1 MRGPRRCRPPRR
13 RDAASCP
20 LGVLLALA
28 CCAALAVSLPARGAE
43 PPPPPEPQKSDD
55 FRDEHTED
63 KLKTARPDKQVSDLT
78 EDVAAKL
85 SHTGEGARQAP
96 VRNLIDEHLFAAMAR
111 DGVPHAPLSGDDE
124 FCRRVHLDLTGRIPT
139 PERLLAF
146 VADASPDKRDRL
158 IDELIDS
165 PAWVDHWGYWY
176 GDLFRN
182 CANRIGKPATKHFDA
197 WFRAAL
203 KADRPYDRVV
213 TEMLTASAPNSVWM
227 PDAGPSAFLARW
239 HVPGE
244 TMYSD
249 RYEDTADEVLVQSA
263 RIFLGVN
270 YQCVSCHGGKG
281 FLEKVNLDLVSKKRS
296 DLWGMAAFFGN
307 MRVRVVPFQ
316 DRFTITE
323 DGTGYDATAD
333 SSVRMP
339 RRGAAVTPTF
349 LLTGE
354 AADPSKPLRPQFARM
369 MTSHPQFARA
379 TANLIWKQ
387 FFGLGI
393 VDPVDSF
400 DMARQDPANP
410 PPAPWTVQPTNP
422 ALLEAL
428 GRDFADNGFRLKHLM
443 RTIARSSAYQLSS
456 RFDGEWKE
464 AYTPYFARHYVRM
477 LTAEQLHDAICQA
490 TGVFGNYGR
499 RDMVYGTELPPV
511 KFWTEAP
518 TPEEIGDGE
527 AKALLHTFGQ
537 ANREQFDRQPGGS
550 ILQAMMLMN
559 SPFVNKRVRAEG
571 GSRVEQLVKSDKPNA
586 QVVDELYLATLSR
599 PPRDDER
606 ALAVGWLDADRRQ
619 GAEDL
624 QWSLLNKLD
633 FVFNY

>member
-1 MRGPRRCRPPRR
+1 MPPFGRLTSR
-13 RDAASCP
+13 
-20 LGVLLALA
+20 LLAP
-28 CCAALAVSLPARGAE
+28 CAALLMLVLAAPARAAD
-43 PPPPPEPQKSDD
+43 PSTPPQKTDA

-63 KLKTARPDKQVSDLT
+63 KLKTERPDKQVSDLT
-78 EDVAAKL
+78 ESVAPRL
-85 SHTGEGARQAP
+85 SHIGEGPQQVP
-96 VRNLIDEHLFAAMAR
+96 IRNLIDEHLFGAMAK
-111 DGVPHAPLSGDDE
+111 DGVPHAPLSSDAE

-139 PERLLAF
+139 PERLVAF
-146 VADASPDKRDRL
+146 VNDASPDKRDRL
-158 IDELIDS
+158 VDELIDS

-182 CANRIGKPATKHFDA
+182 CANRIGKPATKHFDQ
-197 WFRAAL
+197 WFRACL

-213 TEMLTASAPNSVWM
+213 TEMLTASAPNSGWM
-227 PDAGPSAFLARW
+227 PDAGPSGFLARW

-249 RYEDTADEVLVQSA
+249 RYEDTADEALVQSA

-296 DLWGMAAFFGN
+296 DLWSMAAFFGR

-323 DGTGYDATAD
+323 DGTGYDANAD

-339 RRGAAVTPTF
+339 RRGGDVTPTF

-354 AADPSKPLRPQFARM
+354 SADPSKPLRPQFARM

-400 DMARQDPANP
+400 DLARQDPANP

-428 GRDFADNGFRLKHLM
+428 GRDFAANRFSLKHLM
-443 RTIARSSAYQLSS
+443 RTIARSSSYQLSS

-464 AYTPYFARHYVRM
+464 SHTPYFARHYVRM
-477 LTAEQLHDAICQA
+477 LTAEQLHDAICQS

-511 KFWTEAP
+511 RFWTEAP

-537 ANREQFDRQPGGS
+537 SNREQFDRQPGGS

-559 SPFVNKRVRAEG
+559 SPFVNKRVRAEND
-571 GSRVEQLVKSDKPNA
+571 SRVEQLVKSGKSNA
-586 QVVDELYLATLSR
+586 EVVDELYRATLSR
-599 PPRDDER
+599 APRADER
-606 ALAVGWLDADRRQ
+606 ELTIAWLDADRTR

-624 QWSLLNKLD
+624 QWGLLNKLD